1 MMATL
6 CLDTRFDPVEF
17 FRADLIQISVEGFE
31 LHHPEPPVSR
41 QSEVGW
47 SSMI

>member
-6 CLDTRFDPVEF
+6 CPAARFDPAEF
-17 FRADLIQISVEGFE
+17 FRADLIQINVEGFE
-31 LHHPEPPVSR
+31 LHHPELSVSG
-41 QSEVGW
+41 QSEGGW